1 MTPRILFVD
10 DERQV
15 LDGLRRLLE
24 PYRRQWDLRF
34 ASVPEV
40 AWEELHNAPVDVAV
54 LDVCMPGTSG
64 LELLQRMQDHPATRG
79 VAVIMLTGLEDRTL
93 KRQAL
98 ELGAADLLNKPVQ
111 REDLVA
117 RLQSVLRFK
126 AAQDALR
133 RANAEL
139 EEKVQKR
146 TRQLAQS
153 RLDIIWRLG
162 SLAEYRHAET
172 GQHVVRVGYYS
183 RLIAEAMGL
192 DVEFQEMLFLAA
204 PLHDIGKIAIPDRIL
219 LKRGPLSAAETAIM
233 RRHCEI
239 GERILRGRA
248 PFGPW
253 RPRAA
258 GPLAPIVAECNPL
271 LDKAATIAL
280 AHHERWD
287 GTGYPQGLAGNQIPL
302 EARIVAIADVFDALT
317 SERPY
322 RAALGREDALRI
334 IGEQKGGQ
342 FDPEVHAAFFRA
354 LEDLQQVRQ
363 QWLDQFG
370 GRWSEEPSDE
380 PDFVCG

>member
-1 MTPRILFVD
+1 MRPRILFVD
-10 DERQV
+10 DEPLV
-15 LDGLRRLLE
+15 LDGLRRMLE
-24 PYRRQWDLRF
+24 PYRHQWELSF

-40 AWEELHNAPVDVAV
+40 AWEELRAGPVDVAV
-54 LDVCMPGTSG
+54 LDVRMPGTSG
-64 LELLQRMQDHPATRG
+64 LELLQRMQGDAATRH

-93 KRQAL
+93 KRRAL
-98 ELGAADLLNKPVQ
+98 ELGAADLLNKPVE

-117 RLQSVLRFK
+117 RLQSVLRFQ
-126 AAQDALR
+126 ASQEALR

-139 EEKVQKR
+139 ERRVQER

-162 SLAEYRHAET
+162 SLAEYRHPET
-172 GQHVVRVGYYS
+172 GQHVVRVGHYS

-192 DVEFQEMLFLAA
+192 DAEFQETLFLAA

-219 LKRGPLSAAETAIM
+219 LKKGQLSAAETAIM
-233 RRHCEI
+233 RRHCEL

-253 RPRAA
+253 HPRPL
-258 GPLAPIVAECNPL
+258 GPPGPIGAEGNPL
-271 LDKAATIAL
+271 LEKAATIAL
-280 AHHERWD
+280 CHHERWD
-287 GTGYPQGLAGNQIPL
+287 GGGYPQGLAGNQIPL

-322 RAALGREDALRI
+322 RPALAQDEAVRI
-334 IGEQKGGQ
+334 VAGEKGGQ

-354 LEDLQQVRQ
+354 FEDLQQVRK
-363 QWLDQFG
+363 QWLDHFRSQCL
-370 GRWSEEPSDE
+370 EESLYE
-380 PDFVCG
+380 PDPVCG

>member
-1 MTPRILFVD
+1 MAPRILLVD
-10 DERQV
+10 DEPQV
-15 LDGLRRLLE
+15 LDGLRRMLE
-24 PYRRQWDLRF
+24 PYRRQWELSF
-34 ASVPEV
+34 ATVPEV
-40 AWEELHNAPVDVAV
+40 AWEELRAGPVDVAV
-54 LDVCMPGTSG
+54 LDVRMPGTSG
-64 LELLQRMQDHPATRG
+64 LELLQRMQADAATRS

-93 KRQAL
+93 KRRAL
-98 ELGAADLLNKPVQ
+98 ELGAADLLNKPVE

-133 RANAEL
+133 QANAEL
-139 EEKVQKR
+139 EQRVEAR

-153 RLDIIWRLG
+153 RLDILWRLA
-162 SLAEYRHAET
+162 SLAEYRHPET

-192 DVEFQEMLFLAA
+192 DAEFRESLFLAA

-219 LKRGPLSAAETAIM
+219 LKRGPLSAAEAAIM
-233 RRHCEI
+233 RRHCEL

-253 RPRAA
+253 RCRPPGVAQS
-258 GPLAPIVAECNPL
+258 VAETNPL

-287 GTGYPQGLAGNQIPL
+287 GAGYPQGLAGNQIPL

-317 SERPY
+317 SDRPY
-322 RAALGREDALRI
+322 RAALAGDEALGI
-334 IGEQKGGQ
+334 IAEEKGGQ
-342 FDPEVHAAFFRA
+342 FDPEVHAAFLRA
-354 LEDLQQVRQ
+354 LEDLQQVRK
-363 QWLDQFG
+363 QWLDHFRSQCF
-370 GRWSEEPSDE
+370 EESAYE
-380 PDFVCG
+380 PDPVCG

>member
-1 MTPRILFVD
+1 MPPRILFVD
-10 DERQV
+10 DEPQV
-15 LDGLRRLLE
+15 LDGLRRMLD
-24 PYRRQWDLRF
+24 PYRRQWELSF

-40 AWEELHNAPVDVAV
+40 AWEELQHAPIDVAV
-54 LDVCMPGTSG
+54 LDVGMPGTSG
-64 LELLQRMQDHPATRG
+64 LELLQRMQADAATRH
-79 VAVIMLTGLEDRTL
+79 VAAIMLTGLEDRTL

-133 RANAEL
+133 QANAEL
-139 EEKVQKR
+139 ERRVEER

-162 SLAEYRHAET
+162 SLAEYRHPET

-192 DVEFQEMLFLAA
+192 DREFQEMLFLAA

-219 LKRGPLSAAETAIM
+219 LKRGLLSAAETAIM
-233 RRHCEI
+233 RRHCEL

-253 RPRAA
+253 RP
-258 GPLAPIVAECNPL
+258 GPLGPLGQTGAECNPL
-271 LDKAATIAL
+271 LDKAAVIAL

-287 GTGYPQGLAGNQIPL
+287 GSGYPQGLAKEQIPL

-322 RAALGREDALRI
+322 RPALERDDALRI
-334 IGEQKGGQ
+334 ILEEKGGQ
-342 FDPEVHAAFFRA
+342 FDPQVHAAFFRA
-354 LEDLQQVRQ
+354 LEDLHQVRK
-363 QWLDQFG
+363 QWLDSFRG
-370 GRWSEEPSDE
+370 EWPEEPAHE
-380 PDFVCG
+380 PDPVCG

>member
-1 MTPRILFVD
+1 MAPRILFVD
-10 DERQV
+10 DEPEV
-15 LDGLRRLLE
+15 LDGLRRMLE
-24 PYRRQWDLRF
+24 PYRRQWELSF

-40 AWEELHNAPVDVAV
+40 AWEELQHAPIDVAV
-54 LDVCMPGTSG
+54 LDVRMPGTSG
-64 LELLQRMQDHPATRG
+64 LELLGRMQAHAATRS
-79 VAVIMLTGLEDRTL
+79 VAVVMLTGLDDRTL

-133 RANAEL
+133 QANAEL
-139 EEKVQKR
+139 ERRVEER

-162 SLAEYRHAET
+162 SLAEYRHPET

-183 RLIAEAMGL
+183 RQIAEALGL
-192 DVEFQEMLFLAA
+192 DREFQETLFLAA

-233 RRHCEI
+233 RRHCEL

-253 RPRAA
+253 RP
-258 GPLAPIVAECNPL
+258 GPLGPLGQTMAECNPL
-271 LDKAATIAL
+271 LDKAAVIAL
-280 AHHERWD
+280 SHHERWD
-287 GTGYPQGLAGNQIPL
+287 GTGYPQGLAGEQIPL

-317 SERPY
+317 SQRPY
-322 RAALGREDALRI
+322 RPALERDDALRI
-334 IGEQKGGQ
+334 ILEEKGGQ

-363 QWLDQFG
+363 QWLDRFRG
-370 GRWSEEPSDE
+370 PWSEEPAYESD
-380 PDFVCG
+380 PVCG

>member
-1 MTPRILFVD
+1 MRPRILFVD
-10 DERQV
+10 DEPLV
-15 LDGLRRLLE
+15 LDGLRRMLE
-24 PYRRQWDLRF
+24 PYRHQWELSF

-40 AWEELHNAPVDVAV
+40 AWEELRSGPVDVAV
-54 LDVCMPGTSG
+54 LDVRMPGTSG
-64 LELLQRMQDHPATRG
+64 LELLQRMQGDAATRH

-93 KRQAL
+93 KRRAL
-98 ELGAADLLNKPVQ
+98 ELGAADLLNKPVE

-117 RLQSVLRFK
+117 RLQSVLRFQ
-126 AAQDALR
+126 ASQEALR

-139 EEKVQKR
+139 ERRVQER

-162 SLAEYRHAET
+162 SLAEYRHPET

-192 DVEFQEMLFLAA
+192 DAEFQETLFLAA

-219 LKRGPLSAAETAIM
+219 LKKGPLSAAETTIM
-233 RRHCEI
+233 RRHCEL

-253 RPRAA
+253 RPRPL
-258 GPLAPIVAECNPL
+258 GPPGPIGAEGNPL
-271 LDKAATIAL
+271 LDKAAMIAL
-280 AHHERWD
+280 CHHERWD
-287 GTGYPQGLAGNQIPL
+287 GGGYPQGLAGNQIPL

-322 RAALGREDALRI
+322 RPALAQDEALRI
-334 IGEQKGGQ
+334 VAAEKGGQ

-354 LEDLQQVRQ
+354 FEDLQQVRK
-363 QWLDQFG
+363 QWLDHFRSQCL
-370 GRWSEEPSDE
+370 EESLYE
-380 PDFVCG
+380 PDPVCG

>member
-1 MTPRILFVD
+1 MAARILFVD
-10 DERQV
+10 DELQV
-15 LDGLRRLLE
+15 LDGLRRMME
-24 PYRRQWDLRF
+24 PYRRQWELRF
-34 ASVPEV
+34 AGVPEV
-40 AWEELHNAPVDVAV
+40 AWEELHTAPTDVAV
-54 LDVCMPGTSG
+54 LDVRMPGTSG
-64 LELLQRMQDHPATRG
+64 LELLRWMQADPATAD

-98 ELGAADLLNKPVQ
+98 ELGAADLLNKPVE

-133 RANAEL
+133 VANADL
-139 EEKVQKR
+139 EQRVRER

-162 SLAEYRHAET
+162 SLAEYRHPET

-183 RLIAEAMGL
+183 RLVAAAMGL
-192 DVEFQEMLFLAA
+192 DAEFQETLFLAA

-219 LKRGPLSAAETAIM
+219 QKRGPLSAAETAIM
-233 RRHCEI
+233 RRHCEL

-253 RPRAA
+253 RPR
-258 GPLAPIVAECNPL
+258 PLAAPTTPECNPL
-271 LDKAATIAL
+271 LDKAAAIAL

-287 GTGYPQGLAGNQIPL
+287 GTGYPQGLSGSQIPL

-317 SERPY
+317 SDRPY
-322 RAALGREDALRI
+322 RAAFARDEALGI
-334 IGEQKGGQ
+334 IAQEKGGQ

-354 LEDLQQVRQ
+354 LEDLQQVRK
-363 QWLDQFG
+363 QWLDHFRRQGF
-370 GRWSEEPSDE
+370 EEPAYE
-380 PDFVCG
+380 PDPVCG